1 MKLGYSKED
10 GDISVRKSA
19 SSPSKVPS
27 KSETQGYVMPVRESL
42 HGLETGCCANRDLT
56 IHQLLTFYSIPRII
70 CPRPTFS

>member
-10 GDISVRKSA
+10 GDISIRKSA

-27 KSETQGYVMPVRESL
+27 KSETQEYVMPVRESL

-56 IHQLLTFYSIPRII
+56 IHQLLAFYSIPRII